1 MELSPDVEY
10 KELRTHLRF
19 LIDKIDEA
27 FNLFIKL
34 ATAIIG
40 ADFFLYWKLE
50 TNDTHRHSLAIGL
63 NALLFLVGVAMS
75 LIIINTLFSWHGYRK
90 ALSKRFTEIPFSIG
104 PQTFLAELLKCIII
118 ICTIIG
124 FAVLNPL

>member
-50 TNDTHRHSLAIGL
+50 TDDPHRYSLAIGL
-63 NALLFLVGVAMS
+63 NMLLFLVGVAMA

-90 ALSKRFTEIPFSIG
+90 VLSKRFPEIPFSIG
-104 PQTFLAELLKCIII
+104 PKTFLAEFLKCIII

-124 FAVLNPL
+124 FAILNPL